1 MAHSA
6 SPGVP
11 AEPTSNEELHRLAQH
26 DFEAALTQDE
36 LNESEAQ
43 YNETW
48 GVKRRITL
56 LALSRSKADLVLNFG
71 KQENGPDVLMEM
83 IEHIYEFRDHLRNTI
98 ELTDTA
104 SARLLITCST
114 LLSTQGATA

>member
-1 MAHSA
+1 MAQSA

-11 AEPTSNEELHRLAQH
+11 ATPTTDEELHHMAQH
-26 DFEAALTQDE
+26 DFEAAFTQDQ
-36 LNESEAQ
+36 LNEIEAQ

-56 LALSRSKADLVLNFG
+56 LALARSKADLVLNFG
-71 KQENGPDVLMEM
+71 KDENGPDVLMDM

-98 ELTDTA
+98 ELTETA

-114 LLSTQGATA
+114 LLANQGATA